1 MNKMNTLQTK
11 LTDIQNTISEL
22 ETLIQEKSESIH
34 LIETQMATL
43 EENYRAEKSQV
54 DEFTKKLQGYQELM
68 HETESYYK
76 QIEQNIETLMNILTT
91 SPS

>member
-11 LTDIQNTISEL
+11 LTDIQSTIGEL
-22 ETLIQEKSESIH
+22 EMLIQEKSESIH
-34 LIETQMATL
+34 QIESQMAIL

-54 DEFTKKLQGYQELM
+54 DEFKKKLQSYQELM
-68 HETESYYK
+68 HETDSYYK
-76 QIEQNIETLMNILTT
+76 QIEQNIDTLMNILTT

>member
-1 MNKMNTLQTK
+1 MNTLQTK
-11 LTDIQNTISEL
+11 LTDIQNTIGEL
-22 ETLIQEKSESIH
+22 ETLIQEKTESIH
-34 LIETQMATL
+34 LIETQMETL
-43 EENYRAEKSQV
+43 QENYRAEKSQV